1 MNSEHDERQSDRTGR
16 RRVLYAAGVAITSAV
31 AGCSGGDG
39 GDSATN
45 DTDVGNETSNET
57 DTGNQTGNETDA
69 GNETG
74 TESEVITGEIR
85 LGGET
90 AGWTGMA
97 PASIE
102 GTTNPTLRLEA
113 DTEYTLVWENLD
125 GAEHELVIADDAGE
139 DLVKS
144 DDAGG
149 EGQTVST
156 TFTATSEMA
165 EYFCEYHPESMRGEL
180 QVE

>member
-1 MNSEHDERQSDRTGR
+1 
-16 RRVLYAAGVAITSAV
+16 
-31 AGCSGGDG
+31 
-39 GDSATN
+39 
-45 DTDVGNETSNET
+45 
-57 DTGNQTGNETDA
+57 
-69 GNETG
+69 
-74 TESEVITGEIR
+74 
-85 LGGET
+85 
-90 AGWTGMA
+90 MA

-125 GAEHELVIADDAGE
+125 GAEHELIIADDAGE

-144 DDAGG
+144 DEAEE